1 MAFEGLSG
9 RLSEV
14 FKKLKGRGKVKESD
28 IKEVMREV
36 RMALLEADVNYNV
49 VKEFIENVKQKALGQ
64 EVIDSVNPGQMV
76 VKIVHDEITD
86 LLGSEEVE
94 VHYKKSGITTLMMVG
109 LQGTGK
115 TTASAKIANLMKK
128 K

>member
-1 MAFEGLSG
+1 M
-9 RLSEV
+9 
-14 FKKLKGRGKVKESD
+14 KE
-28 IKEVMREV
+28 
-36 RMALLEADVNYNV
+36 
-49 VKEFIENVKQKALGQ
+49 KALGEQ
-64 EVIDSVNPGQMV
+64 VLSALNPGQMV

-128 K
+128 KQNRKTSACCL